1 MLSGT
6 DCRITRGSGTL
17 DKRIGS
23 VCSRNCGRSR
33 DRRAGSGGRKLGLD
47 GDDASHYTDDDDHTD
62 PDVQRQ
68 KILDPEYS
76 SDASIVF
83 KNHYKIKPKQKYNNE
98 KIMNTI
104 QIMLR
109 NIHPNPE
116 KRMTPQETKRFF
128 VSIFYEC

>member
-1 MLSGT
+1 MFLKILYELAFHVDKIDDDDEHDDHADDDDHT
-6 DCRITRGSGTL
+6 D
-17 DKRIGS
+17 
-23 VCSRNCGRSR
+23 
-33 DRRAGSGGRKLGLD
+33 
-47 GDDASHYTDDDDHTD
+47 DDHTDDDHTD